1 MLNAVTQHL
10 ENKLQQRE
18 LQGNKRRLKPAGE
31 GIDFFSNDYLGIART
46 NALRES
52 LSHTEHTA
60 SYGATGSRLLSGNYG
75 TVTEFEDWL
84 AGFHDTE
91 AALVFNSGYDANLGL
106 LSCIA
111 DRHSIILYDEYCHAS
126 ILDGIRLSQAKY
138 SFRFEHNNIAALREK
153 LEKHAGNGPV
163 FVVIESVY
171 SMEGD
176 MALLPQVVALT
187 KAYNA
192 ALIVDEAHA
201 TGVFG
206 NSGAGLVQQLQLQ
219 QDVFARVHTFGKAL
233 GCHGAVVVGSQVLK
247 AYLVNFARSFIYTTA
262 IPETA
267 VLTAKY
273 AYEWIKQRND
283 IRTRLHQ
290 NIDRFRNLRQSYE
303 NAYWLDSISPIQS
316 LVTGS
321 NELTKA
327 LAAFLQEQNMQVS
340 AVMHPTVPLGK
351 ERIRI
356 CVHACNSKEEIELL
370 HHHIHS
376 FLCKKQ

>member
-1 MLNAVTQHL
+1 MLNAVIQHL
-10 ENKLQQRE
+10 QNKLQQRE
-18 LQGNKRRLKPAGE
+18 LQGNKRRLKAADE
-31 GIDFFSNDYLGIART
+31 GVDFFSNDYLGIAKT

-52 LSHTEHTA
+52 LSHMEHTA
-60 SYGATGSRLLSGNYG
+60 SYGATGSRLLSGNYA
-75 TVTEFEDWL
+75 TVTDFEKWL
-84 AGFHDTE
+84 ANFHNTE

-111 DRHSIILYDEYCHAS
+111 DRHSIVLYDEYCHAS

-138 SFRFEHNNIAALREK
+138 SYRFAHNDLSELREK
-153 LEKHAGNGPV
+153 LEKYSGNSRV
-163 FVVIESVY
+163 FVAIESVY

-176 MALLPQVVALT
+176 MAPLTQIITLT

-206 NSGAGLVQQLQLQ
+206 ASGEGLVQQLNLE
-219 QDVFARVHTFGKAL
+219 QDVFARVHTFGKAV
-233 GCHGAVVVGSQVLK
+233 GCHGAAIVGSQVLK
-247 AYLVNFARSFIYTTA
+247 EYLVNFARSFIYTTA

-273 AYEWIKQRND
+273 AYEWLRKHND
-283 IRTRLHQ
+283 VRAQLHQ
-290 NIDRFRNLRQSYE
+290 NIEHFRNLRQSYE
-303 NAYWLDSISPIQS
+303 TAYWLDSISPIQS

-327 LAAFLQEQNMQVS
+327 LAAFLKEQNMQVA
-340 AVMHPTVPLGK
+340 AVMHPTVPQGK

-356 CVHACNSKEEIELL
+356 CLHAFNSSEEIALL

>member
-1 MLNAVTQHL
+1 MLNAVTQQL
-10 ENKLQQRE
+10 QNKLQQRE
-18 LQGNKRRLKPAGE
+18 LQGNKRRLKQAGD
-31 GIDFFSNDYLGIART
+31 GIDFFSNDYLGIAKT

-60 SYGATGSRLLSGNYG
+60 SYGATGSRLLSGNY
-75 TVTEFEDWL
+75 TAVTGFENWL
-84 AGFHDTE
+84 ANFHNTE

-126 ILDGIRLSQAKY
+126 ILDGVRLGQAKY
-138 SFRFEHNNIAALREK
+138 SYRFAHNNVAELREK
-153 LEKHAGNGPV
+153 LQKHSGNGPV
-163 FVVIESVY
+163 FIVIESVY

-176 MALLPQVVALT
+176 LAPLQEIVALT
-187 KAYNA
+187 KEYNA

-206 NSGAGLVQQLQLQ
+206 VSGEGLVQQLNLQ
-219 QDVFARVHTFGKAL
+219 DEIFARVHTFGKAV
-233 GCHGAVVVGSQVLK
+233 GCHGAVIVGSQVLK
-247 AYLVNFARSFIYTTA
+247 EYLVNFARSFIYTTA

-273 AYEWIKQRND
+273 AYEWLQQHDD
-283 IRTRLHQ
+283 IRAQLHQ
-290 NIDRFRNLRQSYE
+290 RIEHFRRLRQSYE
-303 NAYWLDSISPIQS
+303 TVYWLDSTSPIQS

-321 NELTKA
+321 NETTRA
-327 LAAFLQEQNMQVS
+327 LATYLQEQKMLVS
-340 AVMHPTVPLGK
+340 AVMHPTVPQGK

-356 CVHACNSKEEIELL
+356 CLHAFNSKEEIEIL